1 MTLQG
6 FRHYSVPMEAELNT
20 LDEKIYQLVQI
31 CQRLRADNNE
41 FRQQLVAVQNQ
52 NKQLTEKI
60 ESARHRLENLLSK
73 IPEVG
78 E

>member
-1 MTLQG
+1 
-6 FRHYSVPMEAELNT
+6 MEAELNT

-78 E
+78 D

>member
-1 MTLQG
+1 
-6 FRHYSVPMEAELNT
+6 MEAELNT

-60 ESARHRLENLLSK
+60 ESARHRLESLLSK

>member
-1 MTLQG
+1 
-6 FRHYSVPMEAELNT
+6 MEAELNT